1 MPKYEKEENVL
12 DVETEDASFVPVE
25 GEADDDGQ
33 RSDAQMVDDGT
44 IVLDSGEDEL
54 EVTSDDEPA
63 ETTEDGDEKKEES
76 EKEPGEKKPADES
89 KDVKPK
95 DDVKEEKKEKTP
107 AKKAAAPDK
116 VQTRINKITRE
127 KYDEKRRAD
136 KFEKE
141 NSELKKRLRDSAD
154 AKELADIEKQ
164 KPNLEDFDTEA
175 EYYEKLGRW
184 GAKMEL
190 QEQKAADVVKPDTKE
205 KDEPEDP
212 IKSVMEL
219 GVETYPDFDE
229 VVRNPEVLITE
240 AIFNAVQDS
249 EHAVDILYHLGQNKE
264 DTNRIAAMKSPT
276 AIAREIGRIETLFD
290 DGEVNEVITHETD
303 EDMEDK
309 IKKKNL
315 SNAPKPVKPLG
326 GGGKVS
332 KERED
337 MSISEYR
344 ESRGYTRGG
353 DLKVIDPRVA

>member
-76 EKEPGEKKPADES
+76 EKEPGGKTPADES

-164 KPNLEDFDTEA
+164 KPNPLPYQKAMEKLEASANETVYIGDNPYKDFITARKLGIFTIRIMRGQYKKIKLRKEYESDCQIQNLED
-175 EYYEKLGRW
+175 
-184 GAKMEL
+184 
-190 QEQKAADVVKPDTKE
+190 
-205 KDEPEDP
+205 
-212 IKSVMEL
+212 
-219 GVETYPDFDE
+219 
-229 VVRNPEVLITE
+229 
-240 AIFNAVQDS
+240 IFN
-249 EHAVDILYHLGQNKE
+249 
-264 DTNRIAAMKSPT
+264 
-276 AIAREIGRIETLFD
+276 
-290 DGEVNEVITHETD
+290 VI
-303 EDMEDK
+303 K
-309 IKKKNL
+309 RN
-315 SNAPKPVKPLG
+315 
-326 GGGKVS
+326 
-332 KERED
+332 
-337 MSISEYR
+337 
-344 ESRGYTRGG
+344 
-353 DLKVIDPRVA
+353 